1 MNTSDAVGSQSLT
14 RVKVFVDFWNF
25 QLSMNNLYPYPDFQI
40 DWRELGEVIA
50 LESLRVVDADSV
62 LRYEGM
68 NVYGSYDPSSA
79 KDLNMLRWATN
90 TLNKFRGVQVVML
103 ERRRKRSSPT
113 CPICHKSIPNCPDC
127 GADTRGTEE
136 KGVDTRIAT
145 DMVSLAWDDGYDV
158 AALTSSDG
166 DFIPVVRFLASRG
179 IKTVHSAFPPAGSE
193 LTQACWGNIS
203 IPSIAEDFRR
213 LN

>member
-1 MNTSDAVGSQSLT
+1 MNVNDSVVPQNRI

-25 QLSMNNLYPYPDFQI
+25 QLSMNNLHQYPAFRI

-50 LESLRVVDADSV
+50 RESLRVADADSV
-62 LRYEGM
+62 LKYEGM

-79 KDLNMLRWATN
+79 KDKNMLRWATN
-90 TLNKFRGVQVVML
+90 TLNKFRGVRVVML
-103 ERRRKRSSPT
+103 ERRRKRSYPT
-113 CPICHKSIPNCPDC
+113 CPICRKSIPNCPDC

-145 DMVSLAWDDGYDV
+145 DMISLAWDNGYDV
-158 AALTSSDG
+158 AALISSDG
-166 DFIPVVRFLASRG
+166 DFVPVVRFLASRG
-179 IKTVHSAFPPAGSE
+179 VKTVHAAFPPAGSE

-203 IPSIAEDFRR
+203 IPSIAENFRR
-213 LN
+213 RN